1 MEYLKELVNRAGLG
15 AWETWS
21 TQYRVLAVV
30 VGLLVGYWA
39 LRIVLPTV
47 LRILRP
53 VIFLAFVFVAVWA
66 LFPTE
71 TCSFEVLSKVPVLC
85 AKP

>member
-1 MEYLKELVNRAGLG
+1 MNRAGLG
-15 AWETWS
+15 SWETWS

-53 VIFLAFVFVAVWA
+53 VIFLAFVFVGVWA

-85 AKP
+85 AKQ